1 MRATKSHA
9 SSEITRLLL
18 AIRKD
23 EAAKEVLVDM
33 GASAKDAADLVDS
46 GIVGDAVMEEAN
58 EMVATAE
65 VTIYETDFA
74 ELEGEA
80 ARAKP
85 LERKLERTQKE
96 LATKVKELENLLER
110 LVEYED
116 RIRTLSP

>member
-85 LERKLERTQKE
+85 LERKLDRTQKE